1 MTAIPGIDDDR
12 IFITIG
18 PISVKGGEPLTLRI
32 PRLDFLDPDTYDALM
47 DDLEA
52 LDVEAQVIAVANDL
66 AETPVG
72 TSVFWEPLLKP
83 ARAKLAELGV
93 VVKRIAPNGLSRD
106 EITCPDE
113 KVLKALEPFSGLPVL
128 SLPKRARTVVLAM
141 LKHVLTEDELEA
153 CSKMA
158 IGQLNAIRDEWQQKS
173 QVSLGEFLASES
185 S

>member
-66 AETPVG
+66 SETPVG
-72 TSVFWEPLLKP
+72 TAVFWEPLLKP
-83 ARAKLAELGV
+83 ARAKLTELGV

-106 EITCPDE
+106 EITCPTDE
-113 KVLKALEPFSGLPVL
+113 VLAALDPYSGLPVL

-141 LKHVLTEDELEA
+141 LKHVLTEDELA
-153 CSKMA
+153 VCSKLA

-173 QVSLGEFLASES
+173 QVSLGEFLASAS

>member
-1 MTAIPGIDDDR
+1 MTDIPGIDDDR

-18 PISVKGGEPLTLRI
+18 PIAVKGGEPLTLRI

-72 TSVFWEPLLKP
+72 TSVFWEPLLKA
-83 ARAKLAELGV
+83 ARAKLSELGV
-93 VVKRIAPNGLSRD
+93 NVKRIAPNGLSRD
-106 EITCPDE
+106 EITCPSDE
-113 KVLKALEPFSGLPVL
+113 VLEALRPYSDQPVL

-141 LKHVLTEDELEA
+141 LKHVVSEEDLA
-153 CSKMA
+153 VCSKLA

-173 QVSLGEFLASES
+173 QVSLGEFLASAS